1 MAYEIKTANHVMT
14 LHLTGNVDLSET
26 SDIKEALTHEPKS
39 GFTEFEVDGQEIEYI
54 DSSGVAVLLFAKKMS
69 EESGLKFKI
78 DSLSDNATKVIELAG
93 LGSIFKIKNKK
104 VDHPKTEKNN
114 QDIDD
119 IDLNLDNLFQ

>member
-1 MAYEIKTANHVMT
+1 MAYEIKTANHLMT
-14 LHLTGNVDLSET
+14 LYLSGNVDLSET
-26 SDIKEALTHEPKS
+26 SDIKEALTQEPKS
-39 GFTEFEVDGQEIEYI
+39 GFVEFLIEGQDIEYI
-54 DSSGVAVLLFAKKMS
+54 DSSGVAVLLFAKKMA

-93 LGSIFKIKNKK
+93 LGGIFKIQNKK
-104 VDHPKTEKNN
+104 MDYPKAEKSN

>member
-1 MAYEIKTANHVMT
+1 MAYEIKTANHEIT
-14 LHLTGNVDLSET
+14 LHLSGNVDLSET
-26 SDIKEALTHEPKS
+26 SDIKEMLIHEPKS
-39 GFTEFEVDGQEIEYI
+39 GFTEFIVEGQEIEYI
-54 DSSGVAVLLFAKKMS
+54 DSSGVAVLLFAKKMA

-93 LGSIFKIKNKK
+93 LESIFKIQNKK
-104 VDHPKTEKNN
+104 IDHPKTEKSN